1 MIFKKP
7 DKPLPSLCFAVM
19 EAFKGRGLS
28 VGKGDI
34 GCTMGSDSLGVQERI
49 RKSGTKSRRFRWG
62 SLENQEAAQKYFA
75 EGLQVPAGQTQ
86 ALVLSPLE
94 KAVLGVDVCL
104 FRITSDQAKWLLM
117 ANQYLTGERHNL
129 KVGSGYQGVCGDVIA
144 YPYLRKKINLT
155 LNGVGDRVPQALG
168 RNEIFVGVP
177 GELLEAMAVNLTE
190 ICKKPIFKQHRSSRV
205 SQKIVLRVTGTGPEG
220 FEVSRQLLPFKIAGQ
235 DRRQGSRTDL
245 PGQGAQGA

>member
-1 MIFKKP
+1 MRDLTELTKIFRHTLGIKSGPVAIRIITNLEETPVVFRKP
-7 DKPLPSLCFAVM
+7 EKTLPSICFAVM
-19 EAFKGRGLS
+19 EAFKGKGLW

-34 GCTMGSDSLGVQERI
+34 GCTMGLTALGFKKESEKVSRKQTVQM
-49 RKSGTKSRRFRWG
+49 GVFG
-62 SLENQEAAQKYFA
+62 NQEAAQKYFS
-75 EGLQVPAGQTQ
+75 EGYQVPPGRTQ

-144 YPYLRKKINLT
+144 YPYLKKKINLT
-155 LNGVGDRVPQALG
+155 LNGVGDRIPQALV

-177 GELLEAMAVNLTE
+177 GELLEAIAVNLTE
-190 ICKKPIFKQHRSSRV
+190 IYKKPIFKQRSSKILPKNV
-205 SQKIVLRVTGTGPEG
+205 SSRTGPR
-220 FEVSRQLLPFKIAGQ
+220 S
-235 DRRQGSRTDL
+235 
-245 PGQGAQGA
+245 

>member
-1 MIFKKP
+1 MKDLIELTKIFRHTLGIKSGPVAIRIITSLDETPVIFKRP
-7 DKPLPSLCFAVM
+7 EKPLPSLCFAVM
-19 EAFKGRGLS
+19 EAFKGKGLT
-28 VGKGDI
+28 VGKGDV
-34 GCTMGSDSLGVQERI
+34 GCTMGLTALGFKKESEKMARKQTVQM
-49 RKSGTKSRRFRWG
+49 GVFG
-62 SLENQEAAQKYFA
+62 NQEAAQKYFS
-75 EGLQVPAGQTQ
+75 EGLQVPPGRTQ
-86 ALVLSPLE
+86 AMVLSPLE

-144 YPYLRKKINLT
+144 YPYLQKKINLT

-190 ICKKPIFKQHRSSRV
+190 ICKKPIFKQHRSSRG
-205 SQKIVLRVTGTGPEG
+205 SL
-220 FEVSRQLLPFKIAGQ
+220 KIAP
-235 DRRQGSRTDL
+235 SRN
-245 PGQGAQGA
+245 GHRS